1 MSDDKNIYHHVGI
14 YGFIPSSLKRF
25 VHLQQ
30 SEREKKLK
38 LEQMRALDNGMTI
51 GVGYVENV
59 PISVDTKE
67 DLMQVEREINK

>member
-1 MSDDKNIYHHVGI
+1 MNKSFGACL
-14 YGFIPSSLKRF
+14 YGAFSKRF

>member
-1 MSDDKNIYHHVGI
+1 
-14 YGFIPSSLKRF
+14 
-25 VHLQQ
+25 
-30 SEREKKLK
+30 
-38 LEQMRALDNGMTI
+38 MRALDNGMTI